1 MTARRPGDW
10 MGSLQLAFSAP
21 VRRAAGLGFA
31 LSFALIVVFYALV
44 VGTESGLPH
53 EDRLFPLGDGARLR
67 LVDLLSGL
75 SFLFLVGVSILMMVP
90 VASVFSWLFLDDLAD
105 AADRAET
112 PRLPPARRLGRWEAF
127 VANANFFGLLSALN
141 ILALIHVYPVI
152 GLWTPVVFWALNGV
166 LLGKEY
172 TQLVLMRRVP
182 AAQARRIWRR
192 NFGAATLRGTIFAVL
207 LTLPFVNLA
216 APVLGGL
223 AFSRFGNRLWRG
235 ATSG

>member
-1 MTARRPGDW
+1 MTARRLGDW
-10 MGSLQLAFSAP
+10 MGSLQLAFLPA
-21 VRRAAGLGFA
+21 VRMAAGLGFA
-31 LSFALIVVFYALV
+31 LSFALIVAFYALIL
-44 VGTESGLPH
+44 GAESGQPP
-53 EDRLFPLGDGARLR
+53 EDRLFQIGSGERLR
-67 LVDLLSGL
+67 LGDLLSGT

-105 AADRAET
+105 AADRAEAA
-112 PRLPPARRLGRWEAF
+112 PLPPAQRLTRWDAF
-127 VANANFFGLLSALN
+127 VANANFFGLLAALN

-182 AAQARRIWRR
+182 PAQARTIWRR
-192 NFGAATLRGTIFAVL
+192 NIGAATLRGTIFAVL
-207 LTLPFVNLA
+207 LTLPLVNFA

-223 AFSRFGNRLWRG
+223 AFSRFGNRLWMG